1 MIEENKRL
9 KEQIK
14 KLKRE
19 NQTKTEIIQSVSPAL
34 MKFKKREDH
43 LQFALGQMKERTACP
58 VAKKDLWI
66 LMDNL
71 TNNRV
76 EDLLRPRNEVKS
88 E

>member
-1 MIEENKRL
+1 MIDEIKSLRAQILKLKKENK
-9 KEQIK
+9 
-14 KLKRE
+14 
-19 NQTKTEIIQSVSPAL
+19 TKTEIIQSISPAL